1 MKNKLLDIGNRYIY
15 FFLFYYLLVWDF
27 WISFYFSKLDFLNC
41 ILSGSPGVS
50 HRKILICNSII
61 LIVVSIEF
69 MLMVD

>member
-1 MKNKLLDIGNRYIY
+1 MYISY
-15 FFLFYYLLVWDF
+15 LFYYLLVWDF

-50 HRKILICNSII
+50 HRKILICNFNYFNCG
-61 LIVVSIEF
+61 SIEF